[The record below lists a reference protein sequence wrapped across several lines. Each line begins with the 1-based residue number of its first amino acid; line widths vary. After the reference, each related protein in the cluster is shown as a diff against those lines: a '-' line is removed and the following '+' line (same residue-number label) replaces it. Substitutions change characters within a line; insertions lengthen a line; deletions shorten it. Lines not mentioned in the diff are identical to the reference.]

1 MGRVINAIKGWNL
14 FRDGSTDAGWNAG
27 QSMPYRRPSAAGRH
41 YADRS
46 IIGSIYTRLSV
57 DLSSVE
63 FFHATLDANDVAI
76 EVRTSGLQKCLS
88 LSPNIDQ
95 SAQMFKQD
103 VALTMFE
110 QGHAAIVP
118 VDADDDPTLTGSYD
132 IKQLRV
138 GRVVAWFPQRVTVEV
153 YDDRERDDK
162 GEPINGG
169 IVKQMTVPKS
179 MVAIVEN
186 PFFNVMNEPSGL
198 LQRLLRKL
206 AILDGIDEAA
216 GDGKL
221 DLIFQLPY
229 TVRGES
235 RKQQAEDRRKI
246 LAEQLKDDELGI
258 GYIDVSE
265 KVIQLNR
272 KVDNK
277 MLEQIEYLHNAVK
290 TELGIT
296 DAIMNG
302 SADRDTIINYYDR
315 TIEPIANAIRL
326 EVKRKFLTNT
336 ALTQKQSIEIFRDP
350 LKLIPISELAELVDK
365 LSRNAVV
372 TANEI
377 RPKIGFMPSK
387 DPSANKLINPNMP
400 VDDQQETPPSKE
412 VSNEGLPSGT
422 PGSEQSG
429 G

>member
-1 MGRVINAIKGWNL
+1 MGRVISAIKGWNL
-14 FRDGSTDAGWNAG
+14 FRDSPLDAGWNAG
-27 QSMPYRRPSAAGRH
+27 QSMPYRRPTASGRH

-57 DLSSVE
+57 DLSSIE
-63 FFHATLDANDVAI
+63 FFHATLEKNADVAI
-76 EVRTSGLQKCLS
+76 EVRSSGLQKCLS
-88 LSPNIDQ
+88 LSPNVDQ

-103 VALTMFE
+103 IALTMFE

-118 VDADDDPTLTGSYD
+118 VDADADPTETGGYD

-153 YDDRERDDK
+153 YDDRERDEK

-235 RKQQAEDRRKI
+235 RKKQAEDRRKI

-336 ALTQKQSIEIFRDP
+336 ALTQRQSIEIFRDP

-400 VDDQQETPPSKE
+400 VDDQQETPPPKE
-412 VSNEGLPSGT
+412 EVNDAGLPSD
-422 PGSEQSG
+422 PPS
-429 G
+429 